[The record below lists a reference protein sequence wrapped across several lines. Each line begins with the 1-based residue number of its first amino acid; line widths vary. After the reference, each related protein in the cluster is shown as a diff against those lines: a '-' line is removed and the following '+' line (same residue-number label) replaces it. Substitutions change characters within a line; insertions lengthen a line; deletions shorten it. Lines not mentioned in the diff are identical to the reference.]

1 MLHYNKKNLFFE
13 KKDISATFWI
23 PGQKTGEK
31 KKTKP
36 ECSSFHLHKG
46 KEPLSF
52 TEKSSNNK
60 VVFIPLRNSILKRV
74 NIIFVKIP
82 ELLRILVYKR
92 KWNDFLSHLLRNN
105 HFKMEVTIETT

>member
-13 KKDISATFWI
+13 KKIFQQHFGFLDKKQGKK
-23 PGQKTGEK
+23 PKTEY
-31 KKTKP
+31 
-36 ECSSFHLHKG
+36 SSFHLHKG

-74 NIIFVKIP
+74 NTIFVKIP
-82 ELLRILVYKR
+82 ELLKILVYKR
-92 KWNDFLSHLLRNN
+92 KWNDFFIPSAE
-105 HFKMEVTIETT
+105 K